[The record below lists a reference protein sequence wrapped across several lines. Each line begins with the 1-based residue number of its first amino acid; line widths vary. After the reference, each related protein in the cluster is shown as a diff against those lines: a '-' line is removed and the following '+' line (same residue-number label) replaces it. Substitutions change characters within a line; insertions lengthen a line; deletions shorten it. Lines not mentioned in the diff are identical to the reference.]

1 MKKTLL
7 SAAFAL
13 FATACLAVGADPPV
27 KITFD
32 PASPRTDLVKGAKLP
47 ASALAAPGSV
57 RFHLLRL
64 TEGDEFVY
72 YMFDTLRRVRI
83 SDLASMEKDQGE
95 FAIWNLVWKSGEGL
109 HPPMGPRIHHLVAS
123 FVPLDQA
130 GGKEGE
136 RVYYRL
142 LDLKRIEWSAVKE

>member
-1 MKKTLL
+1 MRTVFSVIVL
-7 SAAFAL
+7 AL
-13 FATACLAVGADPPV
+13 FTSVAATAADTPV

-32 PASPRTDLVKGAKLP
+32 PSSPRIDMVRGTKLP
-47 ASALAAPGSV
+47 ADALAEPGSV

-64 TEGDEFVY
+64 AEGDEFVY
-72 YMFDTLRRVRI
+72 YMFDSLHRVPI

-123 FVPLDQA
+123 FVPLDPA

-136 RVYYRL
+136 RVYYKL
-142 LDLKRIEWSAVKE
+142 LDLKRIEWSEVKE